1 MFNTTVP
8 KLSENRILHYFEKAR
23 KISFN
28 SDNTKAKVGSIIVYK
43 NKIISIGWNFEN
55 KTNPVQEEYNKLRN
69 YKVDVK
75 STKSALHAEF
85 SAMLKIKYMD
95 IDFSKINM
103 FVYREKKDGT
113 IGYAR
118 PCEACMGLAKKL
130 GIKNIYYTTNDGW
143 CYERIK

>member
-8 KLSENRILHYFEKAR
+8 KLSENRILHYLKIAR
-23 KISFN
+23 KFSFN
-28 SDNTKAKVGSIIVYK
+28 SDNKKARVGSVIVYK
-43 NKIISIGWNFEN
+43 NKIISFGWNFEN
-55 KTNPVQEEYNKLRN
+55 KTNPIQEKYNKLRN
-69 YKVDVK
+69 YKVDVRN
-75 STKSALHAEF
+75 TKSALHAEF

-113 IGYAR
+113 TGYAR

-130 GIKNIYYTTNDGW
+130 GIKNIFYTTNDGW